1 LDDSMSNK
9 DDVRIW
15 LKKLPV
21 PDDLGVIEGAR
32 ARKAAAGAAMR
43 ERLLAELPD
52 LELAA
57 MRRGRNGKP
66 YLPPPY
72 EHVGF
77 NPSDSGGWWL
87 MGIVDGAQI
96 GVDLEINRARAK
108 AMAIAQ
114 RHFPQAEV
122 DWLAAQANTDH
133 AFLRLWTLKEALF
146 KAIGRGIGYGLGKP
160 CFQPGD
166 DGRLVLVD
174 LIGDAAPAS
183 AWTCRELDLGDGHVG
198 AAVWS
203 GGDRAVRILPDA

>member
-1 LDDSMSNK
+1 MTHTT
-9 DDVRIW
+9 DVRIW
-15 LKKLPV
+15 LRPLPV
-21 PDDLGVIEGAR
+21 PVDLGVIEGAK

-52 LELAA
+52 LDLAS

-72 EHVGF
+72 EHIGF

-87 MGIVDGAQI
+87 MGIVHGAQI
-96 GVDLEINRARAK
+96 GVDLEINRPRAK

-122 DWLAAQANTDH
+122 DWLSTQPDIDH
-133 AFLRLWTLKEALF
+133 AFLRLWTMKEALF

-160 CFQPGD
+160 CFQPGQ

-174 LIGDAAPAS
+174 LIGEAAPAG
-183 AWTCRELDLGDGHVG
+183 AWTCRELDLGHAHIGS
-198 AAVWS
+198 AVWS
-203 GGDRAVRILPDA
+203 GGDRDVRIERAA